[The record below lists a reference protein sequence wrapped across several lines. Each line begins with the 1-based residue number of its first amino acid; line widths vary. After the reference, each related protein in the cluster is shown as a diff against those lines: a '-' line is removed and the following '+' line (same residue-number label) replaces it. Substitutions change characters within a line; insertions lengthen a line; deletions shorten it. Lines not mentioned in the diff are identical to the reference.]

1 MRLTPNQTKII
12 CESVAKYFGTQAHI
26 WLFGSRVD
34 DQAKGGDIDLY
45 IESQI
50 PNADDLISAKLQLL
64 RELHKKLG
72 EQKIDVVIQGST
84 TVDLPIYRIAKQSG
98 VLLL

>member
-1 MRLTPNQTKII
+1 MRLTTKQVQII
-12 CESVAKYFGTQAHI
+12 CENAAKYFGANVHV

-50 PNADDLISAKLQLL
+50 HHAEELMTAKLYFL

-72 EQKIDVVIQGST
+72 EQKIDVVLQGSNMKE
-84 TVDLPIYRIAKQSG
+84 LAIHRIAKQKG
-98 VLLL
+98 IVLQ

>member
-12 CESVAKYFGTQAHI
+12 CESTAKYFGTQAHI

-45 IESQI
+45 IESPI

-72 EQKIDVVIQGST
+72 EQKIDVVIQGSAT
-84 TVDLPIYRIAKQSG
+84 ADLPIHRIAKQSG